1 LFSNAFSTGGSRPIL
16 TLHREKLALRLGIGI
31 RFWHPEKTE
40 GISVAWRIFGHCS
53 AEPWGCEMEFDPH
66 NSYHDYLLTRIC
78 QVIANPNSRRALEI
92 VASTPQT
99 ESELA
104 DRFDVAYPQIK
115 RALRLMT
122 ELKLVKPNLVGR
134 RSIRIYELDGGGL
147 RLVRS
152 WLDRIASISDGTGDV
167 KR

>member
-1 LFSNAFSTGGSRPIL
+1 
-16 TLHREKLALRLGIGI
+16 
-31 RFWHPEKTE
+31 
-40 GISVAWRIFGHCS
+40 
-53 AEPWGCEMEFDPH
+53 MEFDPH
-66 NSYHDYLLTRIC
+66 DSYHDYLLTRIC

-92 VASTPQT
+92 VATTPQT

-152 WLDRIASISDGTGDV
+152 WLDRIASISDGTGHV